1 MGIHKRAEKAESA
14 GQGGERDDLTLLVL
28 QGEEMIERSGRA
40 HTSWGLGSADRWGL
54 DQTTGVITWTFPDKT
69 ATAPAQ
75 ILGSFSPGS
84 GSWLWAWAN
93 KSILP
98 GMSRDARRFRAWAE
112 AHGHDDLSQPEIDAD
127 ERAAAALVA
136 LAVRVTG
143 ATGYYKGPGGGSSV
157 IITFGPVTLT
167 RADGGVST
175 FTAETGTGT
184 NADADTHTDDQRRA
198 RT

>member
-1 MGIHKRAEKAESA
+1 MRMFKRSNKAESA
-14 GQGGERDDLTLLVL
+14 GQAGEQADLSALVR
-28 QGEEMIERSGRA
+28 QGEDMIEQLAQA
-40 HTSWGLGSADRWGL
+40 HMSWGLGSADRWDL
-54 DQTTGVITWTFPDKT
+54 DQTTGVISWTFPDKT

-98 GMSRDARRFRAWAE
+98 DMSRDARSFRDWAE
-112 AHGHDDLSQPEIDAD
+112 ANGHAALAQPKVSADAQS
-127 ERAAAALVA
+127 ASTLVA

-143 ATGYYKGPGGGSSV
+143 AAGYYKGPGSNSSV

-167 RADGGVST
+167 NADGST
-175 FTAETGTGT
+175 SSFS
-184 NADADTHTDDQRRA
+184 A
-198 RT
+198 RQVHGPLVG